1 MKKIL
6 YPAYLII
13 SFAIFFISL
22 SVGTFRLF
30 VYLFQPRLIAS
41 GFERD
46 HTLSLEMSIGL
57 ALLFSLTLTYFLGK
71 KRNKMV
77 GVLYLIFFV
86 MIFFCQMYI
95 LRYRY

>member
-6 YPAYLII
+6 YPTYLLI
-13 SFAIFFISL
+13 SFSIFFISL

-30 VYLFQPRLIAS
+30 VYFFQPRLIAS
-41 GFERD
+41 GGERD
-46 HTLSLEMSIGL
+46 QIYSLEMSISL
-57 ALLFSLTLTYFLGK
+57 ALLFSLLLTYFLGK

-86 MIFFCQMYI
+86 IIFFCQIYI